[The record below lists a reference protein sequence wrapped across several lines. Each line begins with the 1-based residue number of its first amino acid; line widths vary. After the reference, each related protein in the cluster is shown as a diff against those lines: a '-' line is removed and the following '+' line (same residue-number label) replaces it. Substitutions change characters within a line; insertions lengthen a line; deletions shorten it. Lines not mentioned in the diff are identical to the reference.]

1 MIIQLLLV
9 HTIRAHTNFNLVI
22 GAWEGGMM
30 LWVDKRII
38 RVFLLF
44 CPAATSLQLCVSCCS
59 SYSPPPPRPLL
70 LCCCVSVDWKLFVA
84 KCKSDLH
91 LPFNAISHRLIQTPK
106 YWFVFYPNERM
117 EKAILTFYHLSDHS
131 VVGNVF
137 GKGILSPFDGKHR
150 RELLS
155 SRGHYRLIRPALWA
169 RTNTDTKARTKRSLY
184 TFSSSLHLPLY
195 IPTFCKLY
203 IWCCLPRQA
212 R

>member
-1 MIIQLLLV
+1 
-9 HTIRAHTNFNLVI
+9 
-22 GAWEGGMM
+22 M

-70 LCCCVSVDWKLFVA
+70 LCCCVCVDWKLSVA

-106 YWFVFYPNERM
+106 YWFVFYPNERL

-155 SRGHYRLIRPALWA
+155 SRGHYRLIRLALWA

-203 IWCCLPRQA
+203 TMICISVVFRDKHVKPKDVKGLLSLVVLRA
-212 R
+212 RAASS